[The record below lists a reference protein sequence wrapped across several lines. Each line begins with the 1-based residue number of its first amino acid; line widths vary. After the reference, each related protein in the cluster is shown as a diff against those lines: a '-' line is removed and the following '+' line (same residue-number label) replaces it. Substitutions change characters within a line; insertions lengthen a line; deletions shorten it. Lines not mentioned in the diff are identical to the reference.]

1 MCVCVL
7 ITKRESERESEREAA
22 PPPFP
27 SNIFSELEWERAQ
40 LHLVRT
46 PPLFFLLF
54 KMSVGSDFGNPLR
67 KFKLVFLG
75 EQSVGKTSLITR
87 FMYDSFDNTYQATI
101 GIDFLS
107 KTMYLE
113 DRTVRLQLWD
123 TAGQERFRSLIPSY
137 IRDSTVAVVVYDITN
152 VNSFQQTSKWID
164 DVRTERG
171 SDVIIMLVGNKTD
184 LADKRQITIEEGEQ
198 RAKELSVMFI
208 ETSAKTGY
216 NVKQLFRR
224 VAAALPGMESMQE
237 TSKEGMIDIKLDK
250 PQEPPTTEGGCS
262 C

>member
-1 MCVCVL
+1 
-7 ITKRESERESEREAA
+7 
-22 PPPFP
+22 
-27 SNIFSELEWERAQ
+27 
-40 LHLVRT
+40 
-46 PPLFFLLF
+46 
-54 KMSVGSDFGNPLR
+54 MSATGDFGNPLR

-113 DRTVRLQLWD
+113 DRTIRLQLWD

-137 IRDSTVAVVVYDITN
+137 IRDSAAAVVVYDITN
-152 VNSFQQTSKWID
+152 VNSFQQTTKWID

-171 SDVIIMLVGNKTD
+171 GDVIIMLVGNKTD
-184 LADKRQITIEEGEQ
+184 LADKRQVSIEEGE
-198 RAKELSVMFI
+198 RKAKELNVMFI
-208 ETSAKTGY
+208 ETSAKAGY

-224 VAAALPGMESMQE
+224 VAAALPGMESTQDKSRE
-237 TSKEGMIDIKLDK
+237 DMIDIKLEK
-250 PQEPPTTEGGCS
+250 LPEQPVSEGGCS

>member
-1 MCVCVL
+1 MG
-7 ITKRESERESEREAA
+7 E
-22 PPPFP
+22 
-27 SNIFSELEWERAQ
+27 
-40 LHLVRT
+40 VRR
-46 PPLFFLLF
+46 P
-54 KMSVGSDFGNPLR
+54 GGNLN
-67 KFKLVFLG
+67 KYKLVFLG
-75 EQSVGKTSLITR
+75 EQAVGKTAIITR
-87 FMYDSFDNTYQATI
+87 FMYDTFDYNYQATI

-152 VNSFQQTSKWID
+152 ANSFHQTSKWID

-171 SDVIIMLVGNKTD
+171 TDVIIMLVGNKTD
-184 LADKRQITIEEGEQ
+184 LSDKRQVSTEEGE
-198 RAKELSVMFI
+198 RKAKELNVMFI
-208 ETSAKTGY
+208 ETSAKAGY

-224 VAAALPGMESMQE
+224 VAAALPGMESSE
-237 TSKEGMIDIKLDK
+237 SSGGAK
-250 PQEPPTTEGGCS
+250 PDMTEVVLKDSPVPERNLNDAGCS

>member
-1 MCVCVL
+1 M
-7 ITKRESERESEREAA
+7 SAA
-22 PPPFP
+22 
-27 SNIFSELEWERAQ
+27 
-40 LHLVRT
+40 
-46 PPLFFLLF
+46 
-54 KMSVGSDFGNPLR
+54 GDFGNPLR

-113 DRTVRLQLWD
+113 DRTCNHGNISLASFCSTLGTDVMVGVVVMVMVVSEQRLPALGNGRPPPRRP
-123 TAGQERFRSLIPSY
+123 GQERFRSLIPSY
-137 IRDSTVAVVVYDITN
+137 IRDSAAAVVVYDITN
-152 VNSFQQTSKWID
+152 VNSFQQTTKWID

-184 LADKRQITIEEGEQ
+184 LADKRQVSIEEGE
-198 RAKELSVMFI
+198 RKAKELNVMFI
-208 ETSAKTGY
+208 ETSAKAGY

-224 VAAALPGMESMQE
+224 VAAALPGMDASQDKGRED
-237 TSKEGMIDIKLDK
+237 MIDIKLEK
-250 PQEPPTTEGGCS
+250 PPDQPVSEGGCA

>member
-1 MCVCVL
+1 II
-7 ITKRESERESEREAA
+7 IT
-22 PPPFP
+22 
-27 SNIFSELEWERAQ
+27 
-40 LHLVRT
+40 H
-46 PPLFFLLF
+46 
-54 KMSVGSDFGNPLR
+54 FGNPLR

-113 DRTVRLQLWD
+113 DRTVIVD

-137 IRDSTVAVVVYDITN
+137 IRDSAAAVVVYDITN
-152 VNSFQQTSKWID
+152 VNSFQQTTKWID

-171 SDVIIMLVGNKTD
+171 D
-184 LADKRQITIEEGEQ
+184 LADKRQVSIEEGE
-198 RAKELSVMFI
+198 RKAKELNVMFI
-208 ETSAKTGY
+208 ETSAKAGY

-224 VAAALPGMESMQE
+224 VAAALPGMDATQDKSRED
-237 TSKEGMIDIKLDK
+237 MIDIKLEK
-250 PQEPPTTEGGCS
+250 PPEQPNSEGGCP

>member
-1 MCVCVL
+1 
-7 ITKRESERESEREAA
+7 
-22 PPPFP
+22 
-27 SNIFSELEWERAQ
+27 
-40 LHLVRT
+40 
-46 PPLFFLLF
+46 
-54 KMSVGSDFGNPLR
+54 MSTAGDFGNPLR

-113 DRTVRLQLWD
+113 DRTIRLQLWD

-137 IRDSTVAVVVYDITN
+137 IRDSAAAVVVYDITN
-152 VNSFQQTSKWID
+152 VNSFQQTTKWID

-184 LADKRQITIEEGEQ
+184 LADKRQVSIEEGE
-198 RAKELSVMFI
+198 RKAKELSVMFI
-208 ETSAKTGY
+208 ETSAKAGY

-224 VAAALPGMESMQE
+224 VAAALPGMESTQDKSRE
-237 TSKEGMIDIKLDK
+237 DMIDVTL
-250 PQEPPTTEGGCS
+250 QNPPEQPVSESGCS

>member
-1 MCVCVL
+1 
-7 ITKRESERESEREAA
+7 
-22 PPPFP
+22 
-27 SNIFSELEWERAQ
+27 
-40 LHLVRT
+40 
-46 PPLFFLLF
+46 
-54 KMSVGSDFGNPLR
+54 MSAGGDLGNPLR

-113 DRTVRLQLWD
+113 DRTGPSTLTSTKLQLWD

-152 VNSFQQTSKWID
+152 VNSFQQTCKWID

-184 LADKRQITIEEGEQ
+184 LEEKRQITIEEGEQ
-198 RAKELSVMFI
+198 RAKELNVMFI
-208 ETSAKTGY
+208 ETSAKTGT

-224 VAAALPGMESMQE
+224 VAAALPGMESLDDANP
-237 TSKEGMIDIKLDK
+237 EGSIL
-250 PQEPPTTEGGCS
+250 
-262 C
+262 

>member
-1 MCVCVL
+1 M
-7 ITKRESERESEREAA
+7 SAA
-22 PPPFP
+22 
-27 SNIFSELEWERAQ
+27 
-40 LHLVRT
+40 
-46 PPLFFLLF
+46 
-54 KMSVGSDFGNPLR
+54 GDFGNPLR

-113 DRTVRLQLWD
+113 DRTIRLQLWD

-137 IRDSTVAVVVYDITN
+137 IRDSAAAVVVYDITN
-152 VNSFQQTSKWID
+152 VNSFQQTTKWID

-184 LADKRQITIEEGEQ
+184 LADKRQVSIEEGEKK
-198 RAKELSVMFI
+198 AKELSVMFI
-208 ETSAKTGY
+208 ETSAKAGY

-224 VAAALPGMESMQE
+224 VAAALPGMESTQDKSRE
-237 TSKEGMIDIKLDK
+237 DMIDIKLEK
-250 PQEPPTTEGGCS
+250 SPEQPVSEGGCS

>member
-1 MCVCVL
+1 M
-7 ITKRESERESEREAA
+7 SAA
-22 PPPFP
+22 
-27 SNIFSELEWERAQ
+27 
-40 LHLVRT
+40 
-46 PPLFFLLF
+46 
-54 KMSVGSDFGNPLR
+54 GDFGNPLR

-113 DRTVRLQLWD
+113 DRTIRLQLWD

-137 IRDSTVAVVVYDITN
+137 IRDSAAAVVVYDITN
-152 VNSFQQTSKWID
+152 VNSFQQTTKWID

-184 LADKRQITIEEGEQ
+184 LADKRQVSIEEGE
-198 RAKELSVMFI
+198 RKARELNVMFI
-208 ETSAKTGY
+208 ETSAKAGY

-224 VAAALPGMESMQE
+224 VAAALPGMDTTQDKSRED
-237 TSKEGMIDIKLDK
+237 MIDIKLEK
-250 PQEPPTTEGGCS
+250 PPEVPASEGGCS

>member
-1 MCVCVL
+1 M
-7 ITKRESERESEREAA
+7 
-22 PPPFP
+22 
-27 SNIFSELEWERAQ
+27 
-40 LHLVRT
+40 
-46 PPLFFLLF
+46 
-54 KMSVGSDFGNPLR
+54 
-67 KFKLVFLG
+67 
-75 EQSVGKTSLITR
+75 GKTSLITR

-152 VNSFQQTSKWID
+152 ANSFHQTSKWID

-184 LADKRQITIEEGEQ
+184 LSDKRQVSTEDGD
-198 RAKELSVMFI
+198 RKAKELNVMFI
-208 ETSAKTGY
+208 ETSAKAGY

-224 VAAALPGMESMQE
+224 VAAALPGMDSAENKPPEDMHEVILRQAPGD
-237 TSKEGMIDIKLDK
+237 SKEPDS
-250 PQEPPTTEGGCS
+250 GCA